1 MTEFLARRK
10 LLREFAAWLSRSGGK
25 TRCSFPTY
33 LSRCRA
39 NIAHTRQSRPASGLG
54 FQVKVREA
62 VFVVPFALGRGM
74 RKWVAVL
81 LVNVVALS
89 FEQGRPN

>member
-1 MTEFLARRK
+1 MTEFLAR
-10 LLREFAAWLSRSGGK
+10 LEFLIEFPARLSRSGGE
-25 TRCSFPTY
+25 TRCSFQTY

-39 NIAHTRQSRPASGLG
+39 NIAHTRQSKPASGLG

-81 LVNVVALS
+81 LVNVEALS